1 MGLLERL
8 KRSLENRSE
17 VNSGEAEKGLKIRQE
32 EVKGQLL
39 RSIDK
44 WLVPYKSGQGVLQ
57 NRNQCGAEKDVIE
70 RQINIYKKEL
80 QEMFSDKE
88 LFLLRYK
95 LHQKADLRCEFREKR
110 GHLPL
115 KKLEKLLQLERQ
127 TSSDKGRQFIKI
139 CQRLGLIEIRKP
151 LKTYENIAQRE
162 SGSNNVKGYQ
172 GRSAGTLGKGVV
184 KEKGNVPS
192 R

>member
-1 MGLLERL
+1 MESLERL
-8 KRSLENRSE
+8 KRSLENRAE
-17 VNSGEAEKGLKIRQE
+17 VNSSGAEKDFKTRQE
-32 EVKGQLL
+32 EAKSQLF

-80 QEMFSDKE
+80 REIFSDKE

-115 KKLEKLLQLERQ
+115 KKLEKLLELERQ
-127 TSSDKGRQFIKI
+127 TSSDKGRQFIKV
-139 CQRLGLIEIRKP
+139 CQRLGLIELRKP
-151 LKTYENIAQRE
+151 LKEHEKISQRE
-162 SGSNNVKGYQ
+162 SGSNNTKGHQ
-172 GRSAGTLGKGVV
+172 ERSAGI
-184 KEKGNVPS
+184 P